1 MIVKRKLHSDNNN
14 NRDIKSTLANH
25 GKTNLTIRKKHTNMT
40 TISME
45 HQQFKDKHMSFRLSA
60 TNIKRIVNL
69 SISYTMELVIMDS
82 DALYTDGDLGFGSM
96 EVMTGQGMKI
106 KALWGLCRNKYE
118 LGKRTIDVSLFEND
132 LRAN

>member
-1 MIVKRKLHSDNNN
+1 
-14 NRDIKSTLANH
+14 
-25 GKTNLTIRKKHTNMT
+25 
-40 TISME
+40 
-45 HQQFKDKHMSFRLSA
+45 MSFRLSA